1 MPLPRHGGDGRT
13 TAEQAGPTPD
23 ALAAGACFNPGEK
36 TGKTAA
42 SGYNTPTMTPDSP
55 HSHTH
60 SVSHSDPRSTR
71 REARELALRMLFQLD
86 LGHQP
91 VDEVVEAALAQSP
104 LEGSNREYAEILVR
118 ETLKHIKE
126 IDPRIAALTPDWNS
140 DRQAVVDRNILRMAG
155 YELLYRPDAPVA
167 AVVNEAV
174 ELAKKYSTAESGR
187 FVNGVLGALARQPR
201 GDESKEESG
210 DGDAE
215 I

>member
-1 MPLPRHGGDGRT
+1 
-13 TAEQAGPTPD
+13 
-23 ALAAGACFNPGEK
+23 
-36 TGKTAA
+36 
-42 SGYNTPTMTPDSP
+42 MTPDSS
-55 HSHTH
+55 HSHTG
-60 SVSHSDPRSTR
+60 SHGDNRSTR

-86 LGHQP
+86 LGRQP

-104 LEGSNREYAEILVR
+104 LEGANREYAEILVR
-118 ETLKHIKE
+118 ETLNHLTD

-140 DRQAVVDRNILRMAG
+140 DRQAVVDRNILRMAS

-201 GDESKEESG
+201 GTEPGSEPGNEA
-210 DGDAE
+210 AE
-215 I
+215 DTDHADL

>member
-1 MPLPRHGGDGRT
+1 
-13 TAEQAGPTPD
+13 
-23 ALAAGACFNPGEK
+23 
-36 TGKTAA
+36 
-42 SGYNTPTMTPDSP
+42 MTPDSS

-60 SVSHSDPRSTR
+60 SHGDSRSTR

-91 VDEVVEAALAQSP
+91 VDEVVEAALAQSV
-104 LEGSNREYAEILVR
+104 LEGANREYAEILVR
-118 ETLKHIKE
+118 ETLNHLLE

-140 DRQAVVDRNILRMAG
+140 DRQAVVDRNILRLAA

-201 GDESKEESG
+201 GNEPAANEATTEESG
-210 DGDAE
+210 DGE
-215 I
+215 

>member
-1 MPLPRHGGDGRT
+1 MTPPNHSHPHGG
-13 TAEQAGPTPD
+13 
-23 ALAAGACFNPGEK
+23 PG
-36 TGKTAA
+36 
-42 SGYNTPTMTPDSP
+42 
-55 HSHTH
+55 SHG
-60 SVSHSDPRSTR
+60 DPRSTR

-86 LGHQP
+86 LGRQP

-104 LEGSNREYAEILVR
+104 LEGANRDYADILVR
-118 ETLKHIKE
+118 ETLNHLTD

-140 DRQAVVDRNILRMAG
+140 DRQAVVDRNILRLAA

-201 GDESKEESG
+201 GDERGETAAES
-210 DGDAE
+210 DEGDARA